1 MRRRRV
7 VSLEY
12 FRKQALPVIRSLM
25 CVMTPSAYALVK
37 GQHSGVNHM
46 SNAQANTQAKT
57 EEAAPAPASEATHT
71 GAECQMIS
79 EKQFMRDHTYYSAI
93 SSWLFA
99 IAGATNI
106 GVLCA
111 FSSKVLMAA
120 EQGKPFFKSS
130 DPKVVPVFGNKL
142 YNRIAL
148 GMTAFGA
155 VCMAVSNWL
164 ESKKVVTEWQLG
176 AGKLQRKANIA
187 EKELEQ
193 MELSHAPATAADQAI
208 NDNKPMP
215 AKPCKNWAASV
226 QAKPAEAVSLK
237 A

>member
-1 MRRRRV
+1 
-7 VSLEY
+7 
-12 FRKQALPVIRSLM
+12 
-25 CVMTPSAYALVK
+25 
-37 GQHSGVNHM
+37 M
-46 SNAQANTQAKT
+46 SNAEANTQKT
-57 EEAAPAPASEATHT
+57 TASTSEEGAHNAP
-71 GAECQMIS
+71 ECQMIS

-187 EKELEQ
+187 EKELAQ
-193 MELSHAPATAADQAI
+193 MEASPQQNPTNGNIPSEQAGSDKTTAAT
-208 NDNKPMP
+208 
-215 AKPCKNWAASV
+215 PCSKNWSASV
-226 QAKPAEAVSLK
+226 QEKQSGQVVLRA
-237 A
+237 